1 MNDEFFFNSDEDD
14 DTISLPP
21 LANSADGIP
30 GLLVSARIDSSALVP
45 RIDNG
50 ELVLPPSGSG
60 GGTLPGEVVYSHE
73 IASPYISNNTIFHP
87 FAQQGANGASTH
99 AGILAGIRFGSAVQP
114 VIEDGK
120 IFIPYANSQSGS
132 SVAGV
137 ITNLRTSSVTAP
149 AIVNGELQLPLD
161 SITKG
166 VKSMNG
172 NAYLWEDIGMS
183 TAAVDVARLGD
194 IALAVW
200 QEDGFICFSL
210 HS

>member
-1 MNDEFFFNSDEDD
+1 MNDVFFFNSDEDD
-14 DTISLPP
+14 DTIPLPP

-30 GLLVSARIDSSALVP
+30 GLLVSVRIDSSALVP

-50 ELVLPPSGSG
+50 ELVLPASGAGISQIIYATG
-60 GGTLPGEVVYSHE
+60 
-73 IASPYISNNTIFHP
+73 IASPYINNDTIFHP
-87 FAQQGANGASTH
+87 YAQQGENGASTH

-114 VIEDGK
+114 LIKDGG
-120 IFIPYANSQSGS
+120 IIIPYANSKNGS

-137 ITNLRTSSVTAP
+137 ITNLRTSSVTVP
-149 AIVNGELQLPLD
+149 AIDNGELQLPLD

-194 IALAVW
+194 IVLAVW
-200 QEDGFICFSL
+200 QEDSFICFSL

>member
-14 DTISLPP
+14 DTIPLPP

-30 GLLVSARIDSSALVP
+30 GLLVSVRIDNGELVP

-50 ELVLPPSGSG
+50 ELVLPASGAGISQIIYATG
-60 GGTLPGEVVYSHE
+60 
-73 IASPYISNNTIFHP
+73 IAAPKIDNDTILHP
-87 FAQQGANGASTH
+87 FAQQGKNGASTH

-120 IFIPYANSQSGS
+120 IFIPHANSQNGS
-132 SVAGV
+132 TVAGV

-149 AIVNGELQLPLD
+149 AIVDGELQLPLD
-161 SITKG
+161 AITKG
-166 VKSMNG
+166 VKSVNG
-172 NAYLWEDIGMS
+172 NAYLWEEIAMS
-183 TAAVDVARLGD
+183 TARVEVTRLGD
-194 IALAVW
+194 IALSVW

-210 HS
+210 HG

>member
-14 DTISLPP
+14 DTIPLPP

-30 GLLVSARIDSSALVP
+30 GLLVSARIDTEATAP
-45 RIDNG
+45 KIDNG
-50 ELVLPPSGSG
+50 ELVLPASGAGISQIIYATG
-60 GGTLPGEVVYSHE
+60 
-73 IASPYISNNTIFHP
+73 IASPYINNGTIFHP
-87 FAQQGANGASTH
+87 LAQQGENGTSTH

-120 IFIPYANSQSGS
+120 IFIPHANSQSGS

-149 AIVNGELQLPLD
+149 AIVDGELQLPLD

-172 NAYLWEDIGMS
+172 NAYLWEELGMS

>member
-1 MNDEFFFNSDEDD
+1 MTDEFFFNSDEDD

-21 LANSADGIP
+21 LANSANGIP
-30 GLLVSARIDSSALVP
+30 GLLVSVRIDSSALVP

-50 ELVLPPSGSG
+50 ELVLPANGNGSG
-60 GGTLPGEVVYSHE
+60 ISGGVVYAQG
-73 IASPYISNNTIFHP
+73 IAAPYISNNTIFHP
-87 FAQQGANGASTH
+87 FAQQGENGTSTH
-99 AGILAGIRFGSAVQP
+99 AGILAGIGFGSAVQP

-120 IFIPYANSQSGS
+120 IFIPHANSQSGS

-149 AIVNGELQLPLD
+149 AIVDGELQLPLD